1 MLQLNMPI
9 KHKLKSLE
17 QPLILRSNRPLTD
30 SEVRRDA
37 SYLKYVAIFNSF
49 CVRAQKVLS

>member
-17 QPLILRSNRPLTD
+17 QPLILRSNRPLAN
-30 SEVRRDA
+30 SEVRHDA
-37 SYLKYVAIFNSF
+37 PYFYY
-49 CVRAQKVLS
+49 